1 MFSLLIDEAS
11 DVSDKEQMAVVLRY
25 LSKRGFIIER
35 LVGVVHVKETSAIC
49 LKESL
54 QKLFTDIGLSIQQV
68 RGQCYDGASNMRG
81 EFNGLKSKI
90 LQENRSAYYVH
101 CFAHQLQLV
110 IVAVAKKN
118 EDISDF
124 FYMISVLFS
133 VVGGSCK
140 RKDMIKEKHRDD
152 IRKAI
157 GSGRISTGTGLN
169 QDQTLQRAGDTRW
182 GSHYRTLSSIVKLF
196 PAIVSVLKYVQKEGK
211 SDKKSQ
217 ARGLVAYFET
227 FEFVFYLHMMLHI
240 LGSANTLSQS
250 LQKKDQDILNAIS
263 CVQSTRTE
271 LQKLRENGWNS
282 LLEKVY
288 LFCDEHHIQR
298 ENMHEEYVNRHTP
311 RRKTN
316 KTNLQH
322 YKIEVLNSVIDWQL
336 QEFDDRFNEVNSA
349 LLRHMAAFNPKDS
362 FAAFNK
368 ESLVKLAEF
377 YPDDFDSDKL
387 DDLGH
392 ELVTYI
398 DNMRADQRFDSLD
411 GIADLAKLM
420 VETNKHIT
428 FPLVFHLLK
437 LVLILPVATASVER
451 CFSAMNIVKKKL
463 RSKMGDQFMSDCLI
477 CYVEK
482 DLFSAITNDEV
493 VDLFKKMKFREG
505 KL

>member
-133 VVGGSCK
+133 VVRGSCK

-250 LQKKDQDILNAIS
+250 LQKKRIRIS
-263 CVQSTRTE
+263 
-271 LQKLRENGWNS
+271 
-282 LLEKVY
+282 
-288 LFCDEHHIQR
+288 
-298 ENMHEEYVNRHTP
+298 
-311 RRKTN
+311 
-316 KTNLQH
+316 
-322 YKIEVLNSVIDWQL
+322 
-336 QEFDDRFNEVNSA
+336 
-349 LLRHMAAFNPKDS
+349 
-362 FAAFNK
+362 
-368 ESLVKLAEF
+368 
-377 YPDDFDSDKL
+377 
-387 DDLGH
+387 
-392 ELVTYI
+392 
-398 DNMRADQRFDSLD
+398 
-411 GIADLAKLM
+411 
-420 VETNKHIT
+420 
-428 FPLVFHLLK
+428 
-437 LVLILPVATASVER
+437 
-451 CFSAMNIVKKKL
+451 
-463 RSKMGDQFMSDCLI
+463 
-477 CYVEK
+477 
-482 DLFSAITNDEV
+482 
-493 VDLFKKMKFREG
+493 
-505 KL
+505 